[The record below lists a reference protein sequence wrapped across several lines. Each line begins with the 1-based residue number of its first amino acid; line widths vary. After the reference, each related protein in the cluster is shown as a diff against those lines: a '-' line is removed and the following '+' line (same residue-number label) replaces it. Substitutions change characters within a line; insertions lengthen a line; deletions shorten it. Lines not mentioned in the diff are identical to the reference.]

1 LAEYWYNTCYH
12 SALQH
17 TPFEILYAHA
27 PRHFGIDPN
36 QDVLVPD
43 LADWFKHRHAIQALL
58 QQQLMRA
65 QQRMKSQADKHRT
78 ERSFSVGEFVWL
90 KLQPYAQASVATRVS
105 KKLSYRYFGP
115 YEIEEKIGTVAYRLK
130 IPDYSTVHPVFH
142 VSLLK
147 KVTGTVT
154 PSISPLPQDI
164 PDLQIPEQVLD
175 ERMTSRS
182 NCLLRQL
189 LIKWRHVPPTLA
201 TWEDEDEIIRLYP
214 DFTVWGE
221 AVSKDGG
228 DVTVARPVPVNTKSS
243 RAKRSRK
250 PNTRVTSPEWRK

>member
-1 LAEYWYNTCYH
+1 
-12 SALQH
+12 
-17 TPFEILYAHA
+17 
-27 PRHFGIDPN
+27 
-36 QDVLVPD
+36 
-43 LADWFKHRHAIQALL
+43 
-58 QQQLMRA
+58 MRA
-65 QQRMKSQADKHRT
+65 QQRMKSQADKHKT

-130 IPDYSTVHPVFH
+130 LPDHSTVHPVFH

-182 NCLLRQL
+182 NRLLRQL
-189 LIKWRHVPPTLA
+189 LIKWRHVPLALA
-201 TWEDEDEIIRLYP
+201 TWEDEA
-214 DFTVWGE
+214 DFTAWGQ

-228 DVTVARPVPVNTKSS
+228 DVTIARPVPVNTTSS
-243 RAKRSRK
+243 GAKRSRK